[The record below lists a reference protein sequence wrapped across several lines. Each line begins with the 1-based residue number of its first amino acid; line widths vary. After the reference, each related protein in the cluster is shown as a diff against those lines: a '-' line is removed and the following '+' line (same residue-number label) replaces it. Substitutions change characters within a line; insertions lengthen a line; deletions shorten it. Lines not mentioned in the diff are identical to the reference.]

1 MRLSAFSFLLAVC
14 AGLALSACTSSQPSG
29 SFTAVAPVA
38 TPVSLQTTGSTAAA
52 VSAPGTAA
60 SMVAAQPGGD
70 YRVGALDVLDVSV
83 FQVPDLARTVQ
94 VSANGQISLPLI
106 GAVDAAGKT
115 TAELQGEIAQ
125 KYSAT
130 YLQSPQVSVFVRDA
144 QSQRVTV
151 SGEVTRPGVYPT
163 SGPTTLV
170 QMIATAGGLTDL
182 AATDGV
188 VILRQEGGAR
198 TAAKFNVADI
208 QAGKAPDPLVRGGDM
223 VVVDRSGMK
232 ATMKGLRDTLPIFGA
247 FRLL

>member
-1 MRLSAFSFLLAVC
+1 
-14 AGLALSACTSSQPSG
+14 
-29 SFTAVAPVA
+29 
-38 TPVSLQTTGSTAAA
+38 
-52 VSAPGTAA
+52 
-60 SMVAAQPGGD
+60 MVAAQPGGD

-208 QAGKAPDPLVRGGDM
+208 QAGKASDPLVRGGDM